1 MRRLYARLGIEV
13 GPGQEYR
20 YVLPWITFTG
30 TWLVVIFAGMST
42 GVSAAIYTPMGF
54 FFGLCFAGIPI
65 SYMAGVHEPGDED

>member
-30 TWLVVIFAGMST
+30 TLVVVIVAGMAT
-42 GVSAAIYTPMGF
+42 GVSAAIYAPMAF
-54 FFGLCFAGIPI
+54 FFGLCFAGIPL
-65 SYMAGVHEPGDED
+65 SYMSRSGDED